1 MKFSLLYPI
10 EEEAREFTEVPFRE
24 AMEETLYDLSVDKA
38 VQELSSGGEA
48 GRYTLEVLKKPLKT
62 VEEVEYRQAVLM
74 DFVSSPHLL
83 EELQDIFKNY
93 DTLQSDW
100 REMQAGIYT
109 YGVPQTSGGI
119 LDATYE
125 ALKLTAAFARKTVSY
140 FRSVYETVGRY
151 QVASRGLRGIRE
163 YCREMTENRSLD
175 EIGSIASVFERETV
189 AQYRFKVRTETDD
202 TLRIVSSSLQEALE
216 PEDASLGSRMKRLAA
231 KLTGSAPPPD
241 ETPEVDMGEFHLETA
256 RSILNEAL
264 YELYTVLGGIA
275 GNIYEFFRGL
285 SGELGFYD
293 TGLRLVRR
301 LLEAG
306 APMCMPKL
314 LPREADCFRAKG
326 LYDLHLLLEGMPAA
340 GIVRNDVSIE
350 NCDGTLIRGANS
362 TGKTCTIRSIGA
374 TVLFAQAGFPVC
386 AESAEL
392 SLREMLFCQFSSAE
406 KDFDAAD
413 AAGRFE
419 GEVKEVASILE
430 QVRPWSL
437 VLFNETFQTTSY
449 AEGSAGMVHI
459 LEALARAGS
468 RYVFVTHMPVF
479 DRMTS
484 ARVLKLEFGRDYR
497 ITRLAEC

>member
-1 MKFSLLYPI
+1 MKFSLLYPV
-10 EEEAREFTEVPFRE
+10 EEETREFTANPHRE
-24 AMEETLYDLSVDKA
+24 AMEETVYDLSVDKA
-38 VQELSSGGEA
+38 VLELCAGGET
-48 GRYTLEVLKKPLKT
+48 GRYTLEVLKNPLKT
-62 VEEVEYRQAVLM
+62 VAEVEYRQAVLR
-74 DFVSSPHLL
+74 DFVGCPRLL

-140 FRSVYETVGRY
+140 FRSVYETVGKFE
-151 QVASRGLRGIRE
+151 VASQGLLGIRD
-163 YCREMTENRSLD
+163 YCREMMENRSLD
-175 EIGSIASVFERETV
+175 EISAISSLFERETV

-202 TLRIVSSSLQEALE
+202 TLRIVSASLQEVLE
-216 PEDASLGSRMKRLAA
+216 TEDESLTGRMKRLAA
-231 KLTGSAPPPD
+231 KLTKTAPPPD
-241 ETPEVDMGEFHLETA
+241 GTPEVDMGEFHLETA
-256 RSILNEAL
+256 RNILNEAL

-293 TGLRLVRR
+293 TGLRFVRR
-301 LLEAG
+301 LMEAG
-306 APMCMPKL
+306 APFCLPKV
-314 LPREADCFRAKG
+314 LPREADCFRTKG
-326 LYDLHLLLEGMPAA
+326 LYDLHLLLEGMPM
-340 GIVRNDVSIE
+340 GDIVRNDVTIE

-374 TVLFAQAGFPVC
+374 AVLFAQAGFPVC
-386 AESAEL
+386 AESAEV
-392 SLREMLFCQFSSAE
+392 SLRDMLFCQFSSAE
-406 KDFDAAD
+406 KDFDSGD

-419 GEVKEVASILE
+419 GEVKEVAAILRE
-430 QVRPWSL
+430 VTPWSL

-449 AEGSAGMVHI
+449 AEGAAGMVHI
-459 LEALARAGS
+459 LEALSRAGG

-479 DRMTS
+479 DRMNS
-484 ARVLKLEFGRDYR
+484 PRVLKLEFGRDYR
-497 ITRLAEC
+497 ITRL